1 MSDFGRLCSYGH
13 FLIPVHALMWTASL
27 RNQLAGDV
35 LSLVAYRLQKLQQ
48 ATRAVHN
55 QAAACVA
62 ARGGIFENQ
71 L

>member
-1 MSDFGRLCSYGH
+1 MGTFNFRIH
-13 FLIPVHALMWTASL
+13 PRVNRVL
-27 RNQLAGDV
+27 RIKLVGDLLNLAAI
-35 LSLVAYRLQKLQQ
+35 LLRCQHNFWPPA
-48 ATRAVHN
+48 RAVHN